1 MATADTRPFFT
12 ALRQDVRALGGSPR
26 ELWILFGVKFLE
38 SVAYFA
44 LTNLLVLYLSEDLH
58 YGDVE
63 AGDIYGTWT
72 TAISV
77 MTFFAG
83 IVADAIGIRTA
94 LTVSVASCL
103 LGRIVLGL
111 TTDRTLVLVGLAVSA
126 WGTASMLPT
135 MIAAVRRYTGKDT
148 VAFGYSFFYVVMNV
162 GAVVAPITIG
172 ALRRFFP
179 RPVALRLPLLGS
191 VHWSSSQLMFLVA
204 AGATLLAM
212 VLVTTLRKDAD
223 VPTAVAAEPAPARQN
238 PLKLV
243 AQMGR
248 ERAFWGFMLFVTLL
262 VFVKLI
268 FQHAHQTWPKYT
280 LREFGSTF
288 DFAWYWSIN
297 PFMVMVFTAP
307 MTALTRRYS
316 AFWCIVVGACV
327 TAASVF
333 FMAASTSVW
342 ASVAFIITLSIG
354 EMLWSPRLYEYTA
367 TIAPKGREASYM
379 GLSSLPLFFA
389 KMQVALMSG
398 RLLAAYCPETGERSS
413 RTMWLVIGLITLVGP
428 LLIVALRKVIEPR
441 REAAPADATGADAS
455 APPA

>member
-1 MATADTRPFFT
+1 MAVADTRPFFT

-44 LTNLLVLYLSEDLH
+44 LTNLLVLYLSEDLG

-63 AGDIYGTWT
+63 AGDLYGTWT

-94 LTVSVASCL
+94 LWVSVASCL
-103 LGRIVLGL
+103 VGRAILGF
-111 TTDRTLVLVGLAVSA
+111 TTDHTLVLTGLAISA

-135 MIAAVRRYTGKDT
+135 MIAAVRRYTNKET
-148 VAFGYSFFYVVMNV
+148 VAFGYSLFYVVMNV
-162 GAVVAPITIG
+162 GAFVAPMTIG
-172 ALRRFFP
+172 ALRRVFP
-179 RPVALRLPLLGS
+179 RPVELHLPVLGT

-204 AGATLLAM
+204 AVATLLAM
-212 VLVTTLRKDAD
+212 ILVSMLRTDAK
-223 VPTAVAAEPAPARQN
+223 VPTQVVEAPVARRN
-238 PLKLV
+238 PLALIRELAK
-243 AQMGR
+243 

-280 LREFGSTF
+280 LREFGTGF

-297 PFMVMVFTAP
+297 PFLVMIFTAP

-316 AFWCIVVGACV
+316 AFWCIVVGALI
-327 TAASVF
+327 TAGSVF
-333 FMAASTSVW
+333 FMVFSTSVW
-342 ASVAFIITLSIG
+342 ASVAFVITLSIG
-354 EMLWSPRLYEYTA
+354 EMIWSPRLYEYTA
-367 TIAPKGREASYM
+367 VIAPKGREASYM
-379 GLSSLPLFFA
+379 GLSSIPLFFA
-389 KMQVALMSG
+389 KMQVALISG

-413 RTMWLVIGLITLVGP
+413 RTMWLIIGLITLVGP
-428 LLIVALRKVIEPR
+428 MLIVVLRKVIEPR
-441 REAAPADATGADAS
+441 KKDVADEPAAAQS
-455 APPA
+455 A

>member
-1 MATADTRPFFT
+1 MATADTRPFLT

-26 ELWILFGVKFLE
+26 ELWLLFGVKFLE

-44 LTNLLVLYLSEDLH
+44 LTNLLILYLSEDLG

-94 LTVSVASCL
+94 LWLSVASCL
-103 LGRIVLGL
+103 VGRTILGF
-111 TTDRTLVLVGLAVSA
+111 TTDHTLVLVGLAVSA

-135 MIAAVRRYTGKDT
+135 MIAAVRRYTRKET

-162 GAVVAPITIG
+162 GAFVAPMTIG
-172 ALRRFFP
+172 ALRRLFP
-179 RPVALRLPLLGS
+179 RPVALDLPLLGT

-204 AGATLLAM
+204 AVATLLAM
-212 VLVTTLRKDAD
+212 VLVSMLRADGAVPAEADAA
-223 VPTAVAAEPAPARQN
+223 PPAPRRN
-238 PLKLV
+238 PLRLLAELGK
-243 AQMGR
+243 

-262 VFVKLI
+262 VFVRLI

-280 LREFGSTF
+280 LREFGGDF

-297 PFMVMVFTAP
+297 PLMIMLFTAP

-316 AFWCIVVGACV
+316 AFWCIVVGASV
-327 TAASVF
+327 TAGSVF

-342 ASVAFIITLSIG
+342 ASVAFIVTLSVG

-367 TIAPKGREASYM
+367 TIAAKGREASYM
-379 GLSSLPLFFA
+379 GLSSLPMFFA

-428 LLIVALRKVIEPR
+428 FLIVLLRRVIEPR
-441 REAAPADATGADAS
+441 REAPVSAPTSAPA
-455 APPA
+455 

>member
-1 MATADTRPFFT
+1 MATADTRPFWR
-12 ALRQDVRALGGSPR
+12 ALREDVRALGGSPR

-44 LTNLLVLYLSEDLH
+44 LTNLLILYLSEDLG

-94 LTVSVASCL
+94 LSVSVASCL
-103 LGRIVLGL
+103 IGRAILGF
-111 TTDRTLVLVGLAVSA
+111 TTDHTLVIVGLAVSA

-148 VAFGYSFFYVVMNV
+148 VAFGYSFFYVVMNI
-162 GAVVAPITIG
+162 GAFVAPITIG

-179 RPVALRLPLLGS
+179 RPVALDVPLLGA

-212 VLVTTLRKDAD
+212 VLVLTLRADAS
-223 VPTAVAAEPAPARQN
+223 VPTAGEIEAPVPKRN
-238 PLKLV
+238 PLALV
-243 AQMGR
+243 WQLGR

-280 LREFGSTF
+280 LREFGPDF

-297 PFMVMVFTAP
+297 PFMIMLFTAP

-316 AFWCIVVGACV
+316 AFWCIVVGAVV
-327 TAASVF
+327 TAGSVF

-342 ASVAFIITLSIG
+342 ASVAFIVTLSIG

-413 RTMWLVIGLITLVGP
+413 RTMWIIIGLVTLLGP
-428 LLIVALRKVIEPR
+428 ALIVLLRRVIEPR
-441 REAAPADATGADAS
+441 RPEAG
-455 APPA
+455 PPPEARAA